1 VTQDER
7 SRIDE
12 ICLRNLLDTPA
23 GIFFFKDLDGH
34 FLKVSVDCARLT
46 NRTPEEMVGL
56 SDRDLTDAAHA
67 AELHED
73 EQMVIRTGLPLIDK
87 EEADRLANQPG
98 TWVETSKFPLRDD
111 DGTIIGTFG
120 YSRDVTR
127 WELAERRL
135 VEVEAQLRAVFDAST
150 DAIARYDRYLRY
162 QFLNRAGEEMR
173 RVAVADLLGRTDHE
187 VGGQSAVLDTYV
199 GALER
204 VLASGVHEEIEL
216 NFTRDE
222 VERWFHISIA
232 PILDA
237 DGESD
242 GVLASMRDISE
253 LKRAER
259 ALKLQALHDPL
270 TGLANRYRLMDRLG
284 EAIVRLGRQPGL
296 LALLFID
303 VDQLKDVNDTYGH
316 EVGDRVLVD
325 VARRLERVGRR
336 EDTVARLGGDEFVL
350 LCDHATLDISTLAD
364 RVVHALAEPYE
375 DGELSFPLSASV
387 GAVVTDNTDANAM
400 ELLQVADTAMYR
412 AKSGGRNRFEIVGS
426 VALAPRSSDS

>member
-1 VTQDER
+1 MTLVDR

-23 GIFFFKDLDGH
+23 GIFFFKDLDGR

-46 NRTPEEMVGL
+46 NHTPDEMVGL
-56 SDRDLTDAAHA
+56 TDRDLTDPDHA
-67 AELHED
+67 AELHRE
-73 EQMVIRTGLPLIDK
+73 ELEVIRTGLPLIDK

-135 VEVEAQLRAVFDAST
+135 AALEAELRAVFDAST
-150 DAIARYDRYLRY
+150 DAIARYDRNLRY

-173 RVAVADLLGRTDHE
+173 RVALADLIGRTDHE
-187 VGGQSAVLDTYV
+187 VGGQSEVLDIHV
-199 GALER
+199 AALER

-216 NFTRDE
+216 NFSRDE
-222 VERWFHISIA
+222 VERWYHISIA
-232 PILDA
+232 PVVDA
-237 DGESD
+237 NGEVD

-259 ALKLQALHDPL
+259 ALMLQALHDPL

-284 EAIVRLGRQPGL
+284 EALVRLNRQPGL

-303 VDQLKDVNDTYGH
+303 VDQLKEVNDTYGH

-325 VARRLERVGRR
+325 VARRLERVARR

-364 RVVHALAEPYE
+364 RVVHALAEPYA
-375 DGELSFPLSASV
+375 DGELTFPLSASV
-387 GAVVTDNTDANAM
+387 GAVVTDNFEANAM

-412 AKSGGRNRFEIVGS
+412 AKSGGRNRFEIVAS
-426 VALAPRSSDS
+426 VSMDPRT

>member
-1 VTQDER
+1 MTQDER

-73 EQMVIRTGLPLIDK
+73 EQMVISTGLPLIDK

-135 VEVEAQLRAVFDAST
+135 VEVEAQLRALFDAST
-150 DAIARYDRYLRY
+150 DAIARYDRELRY
-162 QFLNRAGEEMR
+162 QFVNRAGEKARMASLAEL
-173 RVAVADLLGRTDHE
+173 VGRTDEE
-187 VGGQSAVLDTYV
+187 VGGEAAIPPMHLAVLR
-199 GALER
+199 R
-204 VLASGVHEEIEL
+204 VVETGVHEEVEL
-216 NFTRDE
+216 TFTRDD
-222 VERWFHISIA
+222 VERWFHISVS
-232 PILDA
+232 PLVDA
-237 DGESD
+237 EGAVD
-242 GVLASMRDISE
+242 GVIASMRDISE

-259 ALKLQALHDPL
+259 ALTLQALHDPL

-284 EAIVRLGRQPGL
+284 AAIGRLDRSPGL
-296 LALLFID
+296 LAVLFID
-303 VDQLKDVNDTYGH
+303 VDQLKEVNDTYGH

-325 VARRLERVGRR
+325 VARRLEAVARR
-336 EDTVARLGGDEFVL
+336 EDTVARLGGDEFVM
-350 LCDHATLDISTLAD
+350 LCDRATFDISALAG
-364 RVVHALAEPYE
+364 RVVRALAEPYAHG
-375 DGELSFPLSASV
+375 DLTFPLSASV
-387 GAVVTDNTDANAM
+387 GAVVTDNADANAM
-400 ELLQVADTAMYR
+400 ELLQIADTAMYR

-426 VALAPRSSDS
+426 VALAPRA